1 MSSPAKSGAVD
12 TFAFYKQELKNEEQN
27 VRLYTVARTTLIAF
41 SMGPQRTV
49 DELLPLLH
57 EFSKQDI
64 YLNDDEFLFRLA
76 VQYLTL
82 TDFTNGNLGC
92 LIPQVEWLAYQEETV
107 IRDKAIEV
115 LGCICDKSC
124 KAGNHAICDEIVTV
138 LHRLASAEWFTARL
152 SSAALFASVYKAISN
167 NPNNSNDNAKLEL
180 RRMFAN
186 LAGDETPMVR
196 RAAALKLKDFC
207 AVIEKQHI
215 GAEIMPVYRQLAQD
229 DTQDIIR
236 VACVHTS
243 LVLIENHFRS
253 DPEENKSHTLL
264 VLTSATEDRS
274 WRVRLTM
281 AQNFNRIVDA
291 LGQEITSGFLL
302 NPFVSLLKDSEQEV
316 RSAATAVIAKLCKDQ
331 LFSSE
336 QLQNFLVPQFSS
348 LSMDPSQM
356 VRTSLASVIF
366 LVAQSLGKEL
376 TQRLLLSAISD
387 LMKDEYHEVRLQAVS
402 HAAEIC
408 GVLGLEVIAHSLLS
422 TIQSLV
428 MDNQWRIRKSVL
440 EQIPSLAQQFGPEV
454 FQSKLESIF
463 FNSLGDSVHAVRF
476 AAVETAYS
484 ICSNYGQEWTLRSFL
499 PRMLEQ
505 YQTNSGF
512 STRITILHALP
523 QLARVMK
530 ADSIQQLLIPI
541 LLKGFGDVVPNVRL
555 CACKLA
561 PKVCSVLPATSVQ
574 TTIKPVL
581 EPLTDSD
588 ADPDVIAEAIV
599 AMKELNLK

>member
-1 MSSPAKSGAVD
+1 MSSPGKGTTD
-12 TFAFYKQELKNEEQN
+12 TFTFYKSELKHEEQN
-27 VRLYTVARTTLIAF
+27 VRLYATGKAVLIAYAI
-41 SMGPQRTV
+41 GPQRTV
-49 DELLPLLH
+49 DELLPLLY
-57 EFSKQDI
+57 ESSKQDLF
-64 YLNDDEFLFRLA
+64 LNDDEFLFRLA
-76 VQYLTL
+76 EQYMTL
-82 TDFTNGNLGC
+82 TEYTAGNLGC
-92 LIPQVEWLAYQEETV
+92 FVAQVEWLAYQEETV
-107 IRDKAIEV
+107 IRDKAVEC
-115 LGCICDKSC
+115 LACICDKSH
-124 KAGNHAICDEIVTV
+124 KAGNQAICDEIVNV

-152 SSAALFASVYKAISN
+152 SSAALFPSVYKAC
-167 NPNNSNDNAKLEL
+167 SNDQQKAEL
-180 RRMFAN
+180 RKIYAN

-207 AVIEKQHI
+207 AVIDKSNI

-243 LVLIENHFRS
+243 LVLIENHFRA

-274 WRVRLTM
+274 WRVRLTL
-281 AQNFNRIVDA
+281 AQNFNRVVAA
-291 LGQEITSGFLL
+291 LGQEITGGFLL

-316 RSAATAVIAKLCKDQ
+316 RSAATGVIAKLCKEQ
-331 LFSSE
+331 SFSSE

-366 LVAQSLGKEL
+366 LVAQSLGKDL
-376 TQRLLLSAISD
+376 TQRLMLGIITD
-387 LMKDEYHEVRLQAVS
+387 MMKDEYHEVRLQAVN

-440 EQIPSLAQQFGPEV
+440 EQIPALASQFGPEM
-454 FQSKLESIF
+454 FSSKLESIF

-476 AAVETAYS
+476 SAVQTAYD
-484 ICSNYGQEWTLRSFL
+484 ICHNFGIEWTLRSFL

-523 QLARVMK
+523 QLSKVIK
-530 ADSIQQLLIPI
+530 PDSVQSLLLPI
-541 LLKGFGDVVPNVRL
+541 LLKGFQDIVPNVRL

-561 PKVCSVLPATSVQ
+561 PAICKGLPSGSINSS
-574 TTIKPVL
+574 IKPVI
-581 EPLTDSD
+581 EPLADSD
-588 ADPDVIAEAIV
+588 GDPDVVAEAAT
-599 AMKELNLK
+599 AMKELGLR